1 MKTSNG
7 AASSKVWLCLY
18 TCSSTRAVHLDLVI
32 DMTATTFIRSF
43 RRFSA
48 RRGVPS
54 MMISDNAKTFK
65 AASKILRQ
73 LLETPVAKRY
83 FSQIGVQWSFNLEK
97 APWWGGLFERMIK
110 SAKRYLKKSVGKNCL
125 SFDELHTL
133 VVEIEAVLNSR
144 PLTYVSS

>member
-1 MKTSNG
+1 MWKLCIGLLLVHPLFVKTSNG
-7 AASSKVWLCLY
+7 TSTGTSKVWLCLY

-32 DMTATTFIRSF
+32 DMTTTTFIRSF

-73 LLETPVAKRY
+73 LLDTPEARRC
-83 FSQIGVQWSFNLEK
+83 FSQLGVTWKFNLEK
-97 APWWGGLFERMIK
+97 APWWGGMFERMIK
-110 SAKRYLKKSVGKNCL
+110 SATEVSKEVCWKKL
-125 SFDELHTL
+125 L
-133 VVEIEAVLNSR
+133 VF
-144 PLTYVSS
+144 